1 MHLTSDTIINN
12 HLNREDMKK
21 IVLHTTKTFPL
32 ILALCFAFLT
42 PMLVNAGVQY
52 ATPLSVDSEEFE
64 IGNFLAW
71 STANEINSKAF
82 YVEKSLDGVNFENI
96 AEIDAAG
103 FSNAERNY
111 RYMDIQ
117 VTDKVVYYRLKQ
129 QDTDGTE
136 SETDIIKV
144 TKTMENNFTIADFS
158 DIYVEDVFEVSIN
171 AFEAG
176 EMEYS
181 LVSYKGEEIFS
192 TTKIVD
198 EGINQFEINLKEEKE
213 GKYSVSF
220 KMGDEVEKLNIL
232 KAEDQLRKKPNV
244 ASKKD
249 SNGG

>member
-1 MHLTSDTIINN
+1 
-12 HLNREDMKK
+12 MKK
-21 IVLHTTKTFPL
+21 NIRSTKTFPL
-32 ILALCFAFLT
+32 TLAFCFTLLLPLF
-42 PMLVNAGVQY
+42 VNAGVQY

-71 STANEINSKAF
+71 STSSEMNSKAF

-96 AEIDAAG
+96 AEIEAAG
-103 FSNAERNY
+103 FSDQERNY

-117 VTDKVVYYRLKQ
+117 VTDKLVYYRLKQ
-129 QDTDGTE
+129 QDSDGTE
-136 SETDIIKV
+136 SETDVIKV
-144 TKTMENNFTIADFS
+144 VKKLENNFTIADFS

-181 LVSYKGEEIFS
+181 LISYKGEEIFT

-198 EGINQFEINLKEEKE
+198 EGINQFEINLKDEKE
-213 GKYSVSF
+213 GKYSVTF
-220 KMGDEVEKLNIL
+220 KMGSEEEKLNIL
-232 KAEDQLRKKPNV
+232 KAEDKLSKKPNV